1 MLLADSWYT
10 SGTFWGAAGALAVLL
25 TCGIATWVAFSLANP
40 VRRLLCV
47 MSAAPLLHAPAQ
59 GMQGRLQITWN
70 GTELEDPSVLDISLT
85 NRGRRDISRDD
96 FDQPLEFRVQAQIL
110 AVLATTTKPD
120 KTTFSAI
127 SFEDDVLK
135 VGPGLIRRHQ
145 TIKFT
150 LLAIGAAPTLTSS
163 ATALREVD
171 VVLATDQA
179 GGGAAP
185 RRVRAAVAL
194 AATAAVAGVLLIG
207 LLIGHAFLPRV
218 NQSSLIRPP
227 MSSAHATSSA
237 TAKAS
242 VAAKASAPAMTSA
255 PATTSAPVSPQ
266 VSNSVRMGE
275 ADLTSGQAA
284 TQLGGIDLLQSVM
297 KAGPAE
303 QPTVLQSLAKFI
315 QARSPSGNND
325 QPITSVIQAAV
336 NVLRSRDPADDD
348 GAVIDLTN
356 ANLTNANLTG
366 IDLDNAILV
375 NADFDSAVLTNANL
389 KDANLNY
396 AYLGDA
402 TLAGANLTG
411 ANLADASLYQTTLCN
426 GSTPTAPQRG
436 YTCSSG

>member
-1 MLLADSWYT
+1 
-10 SGTFWGAAGALAVLL
+10 
-25 TCGIATWVAFSLANP
+25 
-40 VRRLLCV
+40 
-47 MSAAPLLHAPAQ
+47 
-59 GMQGRLQITWN
+59 
-70 GTELEDPSVLDISLT
+70 
-85 NRGRRDISRDD
+85 
-96 FDQPLEFRVQAQIL
+96 
-110 AVLATTTKPD
+110 
-120 KTTFSAI
+120 
-127 SFEDDVLK
+127 
-135 VGPGLIRRHQ
+135 
-145 TIKFT
+145 
-150 LLAIGAAPTLTSS
+150 
-163 ATALREVD
+163 
-171 VVLATDQA
+171 
-179 GGGAAP
+179 
-185 RRVRAAVAL
+185 
-194 AATAAVAGVLLIG
+194 
-207 LLIGHAFLPRV
+207 
-218 NQSSLIRPP
+218 
-227 MSSAHATSSA
+227 
-237 TAKAS
+237 
-242 VAAKASAPAMTSA
+242 
-255 PATTSAPVSPQ
+255 
-266 VSNSVRMGE
+266 MGE